1 MRSRATLWLAL
12 LLPGLA
18 FASDLDDPLPIRDPF
33 PFKLLFL
40 DQPPSGAA
48 LQPPLRARLSINAS
62 YVNTMVAT
70 DDLVELYNRDPTYG
84 GIVTLGV
91 LQTVANAQPSR
102 TAFILDGETLRTTL
116 QARVGIT
123 QRFELGVD
131 VPFLSQIR
139 GFMDPYVDEFHHRF
153 SLPDGGRTGFA
164 HDQFRAGYVGDGA
177 TVYFDEAPGGIRL
190 GDVVLSAA
198 GALLVEGH
206 RSPAMSLTL
215 SAKIPTGDYHMLD
228 GSGSR
233 DYGGTLRLSKRWGR
247 STAHAG
253 FSYNSVGE
261 WRLAPTL
268 PLHNSRSL
276 FAAYAFSATPNTC
289 LILQALRTV
298 GPFPFRPGN
307 DLGKVAM
314 ELAAGFRHR
323 MAPGLGLEWS
333 FIENIDPYYNTPDI
347 GVFLGLNYHTGGG
360 PTNTAGRPAD
370 DPSSR

>member
-1 MRSRATLWLAL
+1 MRPRATLWLAL

-18 FASDLDDPLPIRDPF
+18 FGSELDDPLPIRDPF
-33 PFKLLFL
+33 PLKLLFL
-40 DQPPSGAA
+40 DQPPSGAT

-70 DDLVELYNRDPTYG
+70 DDLVELYNRDPSLR

-91 LQTVANAQPSR
+91 LQMVANAQASR
-102 TAFILDGETLRTTL
+102 TAFIFDGETLRTTL
-116 QARVGIT
+116 QARVGVT

-131 VPFLSQIR
+131 APFLSQYR
-139 GFMDPYVDEFHHRF
+139 GFVDPFIDEFHHRF
-153 SLPDGGRTGFA
+153 NLPDGGRTGFA
-164 HDQFRAGYVGDGA
+164 HNQFRAGYIGDGA
-177 TVYFDEAPGGIRL
+177 TVYFDAAPGGVRL

-198 GALLVEGH
+198 GALLVESH
-206 RSPAMSLTL
+206 RSPAVSLTL
-215 SAKIPTGDYHMLD
+215 SAKLPTGDYRSLD
-228 GSGSR
+228 GSGSF

-253 FSYNSVGE
+253 YSFNSVGE

-268 PLHNSRSL
+268 GLHNSRSL
-276 FAAYAFSATPNTC
+276 FGAYSFSATPDTS
-289 LILQALRTV
+289 LILQVLRTA
-298 GPFPFRPGN
+298 GPFPFRSGN

-314 ELAAGFRHR
+314 EVAAGFRHR
-323 MAPGLGLEWS
+323 MAPDFELEWS

-347 GVFLGLNYHTGGG
+347 GAFLGVNYHTGRA
-360 PTNTAGRPAD
+360 PASPAGRR

>member
-1 MRSRATLWLAL
+1 MRSCPTLWLAL
-12 LLPGLA
+12 LLPGIA
-18 FASDLDDPLPIRDPF
+18 FASGLDDPLPIRDLF

-48 LQPPLRARLSINAS
+48 LQPPLRLRLSINAA

-70 DDLVELYNRDPTYG
+70 TDLVELYNKDPTYR

-91 LQTVANAQPSR
+91 LQTVADAQPSR
-102 TAFILDGETLRTTL
+102 TAFIMDGETLRTTL

-123 QRFELGVD
+123 QRFEIGLD
-131 VPFLSQIR
+131 VPFLTETR
-139 GFMDPYVDEFHHRF
+139 GFMDPYIDDFHHSF
-153 SLPDGGRTGFA
+153 NLPDGGRTGFA
-164 HDQFRAGYVGDGA
+164 HDQFRAGYIGDGA

-206 RSPAMSLTL
+206 RSPALSLTF
-215 SAKIPTGDYHMLD
+215 SAKLPTGDYHNLD
-228 GSGSR
+228 GSGSL
-233 DYGGTLRLSKRWGR
+233 DYGGMLRLSKRWGR
-247 STAHAG
+247 STAHVGLA
-253 FSYNSVGE
+253 YNSVGE

-276 FAAYAFSATPNTC
+276 FGAYVFTATPNTC
-289 LILQALRTV
+289 LILQALRTA
-298 GPFPFRPGN
+298 GPFPFRSGN

-314 ELAAGFRHR
+314 EVAAGFRHR
-323 MAPGLGLEWS
+323 MARGLELEWS

-347 GVFLGLNYHTGGG
+347 GVFLGLNYHTGRGAVMTG
-360 PTNTAGRPAD
+360 GRPRD
-370 DPSSR
+370 GPPSR